1 MLWVHFSNSRRRFIR
16 RNRRAVDSSSDDDEG
31 GGAVAAVDRIVV
43 GIDINDGMI
52 GAWEDKGRVGVMT
65 VIFILKP
72 STPIIIPLK
81 SESIF

>member
-1 MLWVHFSNSRRRFIR
+1 MLCVHFSNSKRRFIR
-16 RNRRAVDSSSDDDEG
+16 RNRRAVDSSSSD
-31 GGAVAAVDRIVV
+31 GGAVAAAVDILMVV

-72 STPIIIPLK
+72 LSAPIIIPLK

>member
-1 MLWVHFSNSRRRFIR
+1 MLCVHFSNNKRRFIR

-31 GGAVAAVDRIVV
+31 GGAVADRIVV